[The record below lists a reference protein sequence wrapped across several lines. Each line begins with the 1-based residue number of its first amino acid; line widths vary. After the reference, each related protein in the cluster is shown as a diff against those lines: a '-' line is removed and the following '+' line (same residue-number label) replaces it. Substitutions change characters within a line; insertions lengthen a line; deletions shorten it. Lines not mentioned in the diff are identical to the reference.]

1 MFHVKLFNNN
11 IDFKSFIQTSSP
23 KINDNFGVVFVT
35 GYQGSGKTYFAV
47 YWLYKYAKKG
57 KHIYTNIKSLKGFEN
72 VTYFELLDEITDN
85 IESDCIFIIDEISKK
100 YTKECKQDRKLYSWL
115 QQSRK
120 RRRQVLLITQEYVQI
135 PVWLRGIARYVYTTH
150 KMPLLPFFVTEKGIA
165 QLDDET
171 KEWYVVPE
179 ERFIYKRTKKISNL
193 YDTMEPIPTL

>member
-1 MFHVKLFNNN
+1 MKLFNNN
-11 IDFKSFIQTSSP
+11 IDFKSFFQTSTP

-47 YWLYKYAKKG
+47 YWLYKYANND
-57 KHIYTNIKSLKGFEN
+57 KHIYTNIKSLRGFKN
-72 VTYFELLDEITDN
+72 ITYFELLDEITDN
-85 IESDCIFIIDEISKK
+85 IESDCIFVIDEISKK

-135 PVWLRGIARYVYTTH
+135 PVWLRGIARFVYTTH
-150 KMPLLPFFVTEKGIA
+150 KLPIFPLFVTEKGIA
-165 QLDDET
+165 QLDDDT
-171 KEWYVVPE
+171 KEWFVVPS
-179 ERFIYKRTKKISNL
+179 ERYLYKRTKKISSL